1 VQLHYITAKRN
12 AKILFIGQSKIAND
26 DLILQNR
33 EARQSAPSGTNSPAK
48 THWAALCAARE
59 NLGKF
64 PVSQIIVRLYDITRT
79 YFIKNS

>member
-1 VQLHYITAKRN
+1 LPST
-12 AKILFIGQSKIAND
+12 ILLYHIKPKCKNSFYEIAND

-64 PVSQIIVRLYDITRT
+64 PESQIIVRLYDLTRT
-79 YFIKNS
+79 YFIKNL

>member
-1 VQLHYITAKRN
+1 MQKFFLSGKAKN
-12 AKILFIGQSKIAND
+12 ETEFKIAND

-33 EARQSAPSGTNSPAK
+33 EARHSAPSGTNSPLK

-59 NLGKF
+59 NFKKSEKSLILEHIYN
-64 PVSQIIVRLYDITRT
+64 SART